1 MKRYLSFFL
10 FFLAFTFSLIAAEL
24 SDSDSA
30 LIYKTLDARLKTRL
44 FETPDEAISFLNN
57 FKSEILNDKDYNSA
71 GKEAKIIFENMIA
84 LERYNYMYA
93 KDINSKELKPYIIEQ
108 YKKIEA
114 FQKANENQEFS
125 PWFVLSSGDV
135 INSSMQFIPQG
146 TAIKLGLKEK
156 DDYDKVVK
164 KYPSLAFGRINRA
177 LWYYFA
183 PAIGGGSKNVAK
195 EDFEN
200 AVKNA
205 SCNYEKFYS
214 RIYLSQVY
222 FDEGKKEVC
231 KKLLS
236 ECDEILPGNFYT
248 PFIKILN
255 DSNYSLLYYVI
266 NREKVDKK
274 LGL

>member
-10 FFLAFTFSLIAAEL
+10 FFLAFTFSLSAAKL

-57 FKSEILNDKDYNSA
+57 FKSEIINDKDYNSA
-71 GKEAKIIFENMIA
+71 GKEAQIISENMIA

-93 KDINSKELKPYIIEQ
+93 KEINAKELKPYIIEQ
-108 YKKIEA
+108 YEKIEA

-125 PWFVLSSGDV
+125 PWFVLSSGD
-135 INSSMQFIPQG
+135 
-146 TAIKLGLKEK
+146 
-156 DDYDKVVK
+156 DYDKVVK
-164 KYPSLAFGRINRA
+164 NYPSLAFGRINRA
-177 LWYYFA
+177 LWYYLA

-222 FDEGKKEVC
+222 FDEGKKEEC

-248 PFIKILN
+248 PFIKNLN
-255 DSNYSLLYYVI
+255 DNNYSLMYYVI

>member
-1 MKRYLSFFL
+1 MKRYLSLFVVFL
-10 FFLAFTFSLIAAEL
+10 VLSLSLSATEL
-24 SDSDSA
+24 SASDTA
-30 LIYKTLDARLKTRL
+30 LINKTLDARLKTRL
-44 FETPDEAISFLNN
+44 YKTPDEAISFLNT
-57 FKSEILNDKDYNSA
+57 FKSEIINDKDYLTA
-71 GKEAKIIFENMIA
+71 GKEAQIISENMIA

-93 KDINSKELKPYIIEQ
+93 KEINAKELKPYIIDQ
-108 YKKIEA
+108 YEKIEA
-114 FQKANENQEFS
+114 FQKENENQELS
-125 PWFVLSSGDV
+125 AWFILSSGDV

-164 KYPSLAFGRINRA
+164 NNPSLAFGRINRG

-183 PAIGGGSKNVAK
+183 PAIGGGSKTVGK

-200 AVKNA
+200 AVKTA
-205 SCNYEKFYS
+205 ATDYEKFYS

-222 FDEGKKEVC
+222 FDEGKKEEC
-231 KKLLS
+231 KKLLAK
-236 ECDEILPGNFYT
+236 CDEILPGNFYT
-248 PFIKILN
+248 PFIKNLN
-255 DSNYSLLYYVI
+255 DNNYSLMYYVI